1 MEASITLKK
10 VGKLA
15 GGQTILAGMSFGVE
29 RGSLVAIVGD
39 NNSGKSTLLHV
50 LAGYERP
57 EYGNVYVHGLD
68 MVKRRDE
75 TCRLVAYVP
84 HEPDFDPWLTIEQNI
99 HFIGMLHKIPANKLE
114 RRIAGYSKRLGIE
127 DFLDANTCELSLGIQ
142 KRALIVRALIQE
154 PQILI
159 IDEPTAFMDADARR
173 QVWELLLEMRN
184 KRTIIYA
191 SQDLAEVELAND
203 RIMVLH
209 NGHMVLDGTLE
220 KLLATTNRY
229 HQFKVEFEQLTAEL
243 YQKLSIIST
252 VVNPS
257 RVGETF
263 HFYGR
268 SRRVFFH
275 VLKQAADAVKID
287 FSVNTLGLKDLMDT
301 NYARKGL
308 E

>member
-29 RGSLVAIVGD
+29 RGSLVAVVGD
-39 NNSGKSTLLHV
+39 NDSGKSTLLRV

-57 EYGNVYVHGLD
+57 EYGNVYVNGLD
-68 MVKRRDE
+68 MVKRRNE

-84 HEPDFDPWLTIEQNI
+84 HEPDFDPWLTIQQNI
-99 HFIGMLHKIPANKLE
+99 QFIGMLHKIPTDKLE
-114 RRIAGYSKRLGIE
+114 HRIAGYCKRLGIE
-127 DFLDANTCELSLGIQ
+127 DFLDATTSDISLGIQ
-142 KRALIVRALIQE
+142 KRALIVRALIQK

-173 QVWELLLEMRN
+173 QVWELLMEMRK

-203 RIMVLH
+203 RILVLH

-220 KLLATTNRY
+220 KLLATTSRY
-229 HQFKVEFEQLTAEL
+229 HQFKVEFEHLTDDL
-243 YQKLSIIST
+243 YQQLSNIST

-275 VLKQAADAVKID
+275 VLKKATEAVMTD